1 MGETVHGVIARIR
14 RRSAN
19 GAFVGVVLLF
29 GAACGASGGD
39 GGGGGQPDAFAPGD
53 TNGKEST
60 GGGCIFPCD
69 VPAPS
74 CSDDCSSI
82 QFVSAGCTEA
92 GTCAFTTRSVKCDFG
107 CDKATGACTDGA
119 CKTTVCG
126 AKTACGGICGTG
138 TGCCSEV
145 LYDETTGLAPSG
157 SRACCHDGD
166 TFVSGSSECG
176 TGVNHGWNQDG
187 LCAVCWEGA
196 GNGGTP
202 CATAHCKTLKCGP
215 GG

>member
-1 MGETVHGVIARIR
+1 MGERASRRLRAAR
-14 RRSAN
+14 A
-19 GAFVGVVLLF
+19 AFVAALSMV
-29 GAACGASGGD
+29 AACSASGGD
-39 GGGGGQPDAFAPGD
+39 GGGGGPDAFAPGD
-53 TNGKEST
+53 TNGKDGS

-69 VPAPS
+69 VPAS
-74 CSDDCSSI
+74 TCSDDCSSI
-82 QFVSAGCTEA
+82 VFVSAGCTEA

-126 AKTACGGICGTG
+126 EKTACGGICGTG

-145 LYDETTGLAPSG
+145 LYDQTTGLAPSG
-157 SRACCHDGD
+157 SKACCHDGD
-166 TFVSGSSECG
+166 TFVSGTDCG
-176 TGVNHGWNQDG
+176 TGVNHGFNQDG
-187 LCAVCWEGA
+187 LCVTSWEGA

-202 CATAHCKTLKCGP
+202 CATAHCKTLSCGP